1 MGCAMF
7 DRGVVCTD
15 EDGRLGARAK
25 RAGRSDEGREPTR
38 RDETREIL
46 FARYVHVDVIVRLRC
61 A

>member
-7 DRGVVCTD
+7 DRGDVCTD

-25 RAGRSDEGREPTR
+25 RAGRSDGVANR